1 MDLIA
6 RYITIR
12 KGKTMIRD
20 PYNTAPNFA
29 NTPPNPPRRNRTLWI
44 LVTCIVVLVIAI
56 GTLITLLSLG
66 VFSTPASSHNGT
78 NTQPTATSASGTT
91 PTTGATTPT
100 ANPSGGSVT
109 PQQAVTAVSQYYTH
123 INAKDYQDAYNM
135 WGSSYQSSTSYAAF
149 AQGFNT
155 TQQVAAQTGNATAL
169 SDGSVK
175 VPVTVTATDTD
186 VASTT
191 TNTYQG
197 YYIVGQE
204 QGNTKLLSANL
215 QLTASSNTRVKQ
227 ATALL
232 NQYYTF
238 INAKDYQDAY
248 NLWGTAYH
256 NSTSY
261 EQFKAGFAT
270 TQSVSIAIL
279 PGASV
284 LNEGSVKVPL
294 TIHSVNSAHSGPAT
308 AHTYQGYYI
317 IGTEGSTW
325 QLFSASIQ

>member
-1 MDLIA
+1 
-6 RYITIR
+6 
-12 KGKTMIRD
+12 MIRD
-20 PYNTAPNFA
+20 PYNTPPNFA

-44 LVTCIVVLVIAI
+44 LVTCVIVLVIAI

-66 VFSTPASSHNGT
+66 VFSSSSSHSGT
-78 NTQPTATSASGTT
+78 NTQPTATSAAGTTPTTGATT

-109 PQQAVTAVSQYYTH
+109 PQQAVTAVTQYYTH
-123 INAKDYQDAYNM
+123 INAKDYQDAYNL

-149 AQGFNT
+149 AQGFNA
-155 TQQVAAQTGNATAL
+155 TQQVAAQTGNATTL
-169 SDGSVK
+169 SDGTVK

-232 NQYYTF
+232 NQYYSY

-261 EQFKAGFAT
+261 QQFKAGFAT

-279 PGASV
+279 PGSSV

-294 TIHSVNSAHSGPAT
+294 TIRSVDSTHSGPA
-308 AHTYQGYYI
+308 AIHTYQGYYI

-325 QLFSASIQ
+325 QLFSASIH